1 MKRYTASVVGGGAG
15 GRLSLNALRASDRFD
30 VLAVADISPSARETL
45 AKDYPGISVFDSH
58 DAMFRESP
66 TDVVC
71 VSTWAPSHRAV
82 SEAALKLPLK
92 GILVEKP
99 LADTTADGAAILA
112 MIEERSLPMATPHN
126 LLVSTHA
133 KEILERVAGG
143 DIGTLCLIEIECSGW
158 DIINA
163 GIHWLNYACWLIG
176 RQPVD
181 YVMAA
186 CDASSRTYRDGIQV
200 ETMAVTYAQARSGV
214 RIVMHTGDYV
224 TTMRKGKDTL
234 FRLVGTE
241 GLIEFWAWE
250 SAYIIVDARNPGGK
264 LVEVPPAGK
273 GHRNHLET
281 MARQIDDGTTDYA
294 IPESSLQA
302 LELCEAAYL
311 ACRHGCKVDLPLA
324 RFTPPVPNDWE
335 PGRPYSG
342 TGGGRDGRKLPPTG
356 EQR

>member
-15 GRLSLNALRASDRFD
+15 GRLSLNALRSSDRFEL
-30 VLAVADISPSARETL
+30 LAVADTSPAAREAL
-45 AKDYPGISVFDSH
+45 AKDYPEVSVFDSH
-58 DAMFRESP
+58 EAMFRQSP

-71 VSTWAPSHRAV
+71 VSTWAPSHRV
-82 SEAALKLPLK
+82 VTEAALKLPLK

-99 LADTTADGAAILA
+99 LADTTVDGAAILA
-112 MIEERSLPMATPHN
+112 AVKKRSLPMATPHN

-133 KEILERVAGG
+133 KEILRHVEAG
-143 DIGTLCLIEIECSGW
+143 DIGRLCLVEIECSGW

-176 RQPVD
+176 REPVD

-214 RIVMHTGDYV
+214 RIVLNTGDYV
-224 TTMRKGKDTL
+224 KTMREGKDTL

-241 GLIEFWAWE
+241 GQIEFWAWE
-250 SAYIIVDARNPGGK
+250 SAYRIVDARNPGGK

-273 GHRNHLET
+273 GHRDHLET
-281 MARQIDDGTTDYA
+281 MARQIDEGTTDYS

-311 ACRHGCKVDLPLA
+311 ACKHGCRVDLPLA
-324 RFTPPVPNDWE
+324 NFTPPGRSDWE
-335 PGRPYSG
+335 PGKPYSG
-342 TGGGRDGRKLPPTG
+342 HGGGRDGRKLPPIG

>member
-1 MKRYTASVVGGGAG
+1 MTEYTASVVGGGAG
-15 GRLSLNALRASDRFD
+15 GRLSLNALRSSDRFE
-30 VLAVADISPSARETL
+30 LMAVADISASAREAL
-45 AKDYPGISVFDSH
+45 AKDYPGIAVFDSH
-58 DAMFRESP
+58 EAMFRQRP

-82 SEAALKLPLK
+82 AESALELPLK

-112 MIEERSLPMATPHN
+112 MVKERSLPMATPHN
-126 LLVSTHA
+126 LLVATHA
-133 KEILERVAGG
+133 KEILQRVERG
-143 DIGTLCLIEIECSGW
+143 DIGELQLIEIECSGW

-163 GIHWLNYACWLIG
+163 GIHWLNYACWLTG

-186 CDASSRTYRDGIQV
+186 CDTSSMTYRDGMQV
-200 ETMAVTYAQARSGV
+200 ETMAVTYAQARNGA

-224 TTMRKGKDTL
+224 TTTRKGKDTL

-241 GLIEFWAWE
+241 GIVEFWAWE
-250 SAYIIVDARNPGGK
+250 SAYLVVDARNPRGK
-264 LVEVPPAGK
+264 LVQVTPTGK
-273 GHRNHLET
+273 GHGDHLEA
-281 MARQIDDGTTDYA
+281 MARQIDEGRADYA

-311 ACRHGCKVDLPLA
+311 ACRHRCKVDLPLSH
-324 RFTPPVPNDWE
+324 FTPPAKSDWE

-342 TGGGRDGRKLPPTG
+342 SEGGRDGRKLPPRGG
-356 EQR
+356 EG